1 MAVTGLVMASGCEK
15 PADIAIESVS
25 VEPET
30 LSLAVGE
37 TYALSVSVFP
47 EDAQETV
54 SWSSSAAD
62 VASVDNSGT
71 VTAMAAGEAVITVT
85 AGGKSA
91 DCSVT
96 VSENG
101 NTDEYQVKVSI
112 EILDVGMRNVEFEID
127 ITPQDATYMC
137 GVVEKAIMEIYPT
150 PLDYMKTKLDEYRAL
165 EEEEGIE
172 FSDFLNAGG
181 FHWNIGELIPG
192 IDYVVFVAGVDD
204 SFNVTSEVATA
215 GFTTVD
221 RQDDALFA
229 FDPQMLDALGANIT
243 VTPSEG
249 IEYYYY
255 TTVDQSVL
263 DWKFGGVSDLADEL
277 YAEFKATIDEL
288 VLYMEY
294 TIPEAVNSICWS
306 GTQTFPVSKMIPD
319 TDYYMIGTGVD
330 LYTAAFTTDVYYE
343 TFRSPKGGDLSDF
356 SVEFILGDIVFNQIE
371 VNTVPSDNMVRYY
384 FNISPADATEEE
396 IVAEL
401 NALIDEYLEYD
412 MIADANGFYSTW
424 CSVGPDVFT
433 FTNLDKGETSVIYA
447 FGIDDEGEIA
457 TELMYSE
464 EFTNE

>member
-172 FSDFLNAGG
+172 FSDFLNAGV
-181 FHWNIGELIPG
+181 FHWNIG
-192 IDYVVFVAGVDD
+192 
-204 SFNVTSEVATA
+204 
-215 GFTTVD
+215 
-221 RQDDALFA
+221 
-229 FDPQMLDALGANIT
+229 
-243 VTPSEG
+243 
-249 IEYYYY
+249 
-255 TTVDQSVL
+255 
-263 DWKFGGVSDLADEL
+263 
-277 YAEFKATIDEL
+277 
-288 VLYMEY
+288 
-294 TIPEAVNSICWS
+294 
-306 GTQTFPVSKMIPD
+306 
-319 TDYYMIGTGVD
+319 
-330 LYTAAFTTDVYYE
+330 
-343 TFRSPKGGDLSDF
+343 
-356 SVEFILGDIVFNQIE
+356 
-371 VNTVPSDNMVRYY
+371 
-384 FNISPADATEEE
+384 
-396 IVAEL
+396 
-401 NALIDEYLEYD
+401 
-412 MIADANGFYSTW
+412 
-424 CSVGPDVFT
+424 
-433 FTNLDKGETSVIYA
+433 
-447 FGIDDEGEIA
+447 
-457 TELMYSE
+457 
-464 EFTNE
+464 